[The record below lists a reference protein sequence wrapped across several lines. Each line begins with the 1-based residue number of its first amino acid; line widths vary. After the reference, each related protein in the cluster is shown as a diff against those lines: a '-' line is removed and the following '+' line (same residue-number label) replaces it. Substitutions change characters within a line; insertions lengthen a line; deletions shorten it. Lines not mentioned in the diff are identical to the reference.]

1 MRNRIK
7 PLFCHILITLLFTAA
22 GTVVLFSGCASR
34 MAAASSDYA
43 EEPYESDGRVIEE
56 NEYAE
61 KSGEQLN
68 FEQSVNLSPYAQQRM
83 QTLQSR
89 IMKLSKKKAELQ
101 ERPGESAY
109 LSTSP
114 MQTAEDDQGE
124 KALSSTME
132 SDNGTAAV
140 KHTDLPDST
149 SRAQKRMVHYD
160 GSIRERSSDPEAIL
174 DSAKRFVRSI
184 GGVIVSFSNQNA
196 VFNIPVEKF
205 RYAFDSLCT
214 FAEVIAKSISAED
227 ITEQFRDVEVRIKIA
242 KATIERLKALI
253 AKEENDT
260 VKLRLLNEVK
270 MISETLERLTRKREI
285 LQGSAEYSTI
295 ALEVLPHHPQ
305 AMHYNRHELR
315 GFQWIN
321 EMTPLN
327 AESRATGCYLKLAVP
342 AGMVPVKSQALGRK
356 LWRASSADG
365 AEFWSWKRKNKPVGT
380 TEFWFSALV
389 TRKKDEYADIDTLSA
404 GTYKILRLR
413 SYGAEP
419 YVYCI
424 GVRSQGKKINV
435 VEAYFPSQRQE
446 ERYKPAILAVLA
458 GGAP

>member
-1 MRNRIK
+1 MRALTK
-7 PLFCHILITLLFTAA
+7 PLILNVFFSLLFAA
-22 GTVVLFSGCASR
+22 IGTVIVFSGCAKKATRVSTE
-34 MAAASSDYA
+34 MA
-43 EEPYESDGRVIEE
+43 EEPYGDYDRVAEEDVYKEVRELESPPETSFPD
-56 NEYAE
+56 
-61 KSGEQLN
+61 
-68 FEQSVNLSPYAQQRM
+68 QQRREAI
-83 QTLQSR
+83 QSR
-89 IMKLSKKKAELQ
+89 LQ
-101 ERPGESAY
+101 ELENRKARLKNKAFTTVSFYEGSPKSAG
-109 LSTSP
+109 SDQKENFSP
-114 MQTAEDDQGE
+114 DQTAGE
-124 KALSSTME
+124 IK
-132 SDNGTAAV
+132 N
-140 KHTDLPDST
+140 LPDSA

-160 GSIRERSSDPEAIL
+160 GSIKQRSPDPEAIL

-184 GGVIVSFSNQNA
+184 GGVIVSFSNQSA
-196 VFNIPVEKF
+196 VFNVPVEKF
-205 RYAFDSLCT
+205 RHAFDSLCT

-260 VKLRLLNEVK
+260 VKIRLLNEVK

-295 ALEVLPHHPQ
+295 RLEVLPYHPH
-305 AMHYNRHELR
+305 ALGYYRHELR

-327 AESRATGCYLKLAVP
+327 AESRATGCYLKLSVP
-342 AGMVPVKSQALGRK
+342 AGMVQVKSRALGRK
-356 LWRASSADG
+356 IWRASSADG
-365 AEFWSWKRKNKPVGT
+365 AEFWGWKRKNKPKGT

-389 TRKKDEYADIDTLSA
+389 ERKKNEYADLDTLTA
-404 GTYKILRLR
+404 GTYKIVRLR

-424 GVRSQGKKINV
+424 GVSSQDKKVNV

-446 ERYKPAILAVLA
+446 ERYTAAILAVLA
-458 GGAP
+458 GGTP

>member
-1 MRNRIK
+1 LTMRASAPARIDK
-7 PLFCHILITLLFTAA
+7 YANQLSSYDQKEN
-22 GTVVLFSGCASR
+22 SGAD
-34 MAAASSDYA
+34 AT
-43 EEPYESDGRVIEE
+43 
-56 NEYAE
+56 E
-61 KSGEQLN
+61 K
-68 FEQSVNLSPYAQQRM
+68 A
-83 QTLQSR
+83 
-89 IMKLSKKKAELQ
+89 
-101 ERPGESAY
+101 
-109 LSTSP
+109 
-114 MQTAEDDQGE
+114 DDQ
-124 KALSSTME
+124 S
-132 SDNGTAAV
+132 AV
-140 KHTDLPDST
+140 EIKNPPDSA

-160 GSIRERSSDPEAIL
+160 GSIKQRSPDPEAIL

-184 GGVIVSFSNQNA
+184 GGVIVSFSNQSA
-196 VFNIPVEKF
+196 VFNVPVEKF
-205 RYAFDSLCT
+205 RHGFDSLCT

-242 KATIERLKALI
+242 RATIERLKALI

-260 VKLRLLNEVK
+260 VKIRLLNEVK

-295 ALEVLPHHPQ
+295 RLEVLPYHPH
-305 AMHYNRHELR
+305 ALGYYRNELR

-327 AESRATGCYLKLAVP
+327 AESRATGCYFKMAVP
-342 AGMVPVKSQALGRK
+342 AGMVHVKSRALGRK

-365 AEFWSWKRKNKPVGT
+365 VEFWGWKRKNKPKGT

-389 TRKKDEYADIDTLSA
+389 ERKKNEYADLDTLTA
-404 GTYKILRLR
+404 GTYKIVRLR

-424 GVRSQGKKINV
+424 GVSSKGKKVNV

-446 ERYKPAILAVLA
+446 ERYKAAILAALA
-458 GGAP
+458 GGTP